1 MNTSSIL
8 VIDDEPDNFDVI
20 ETLLNQQNYR
30 LHYAVGGREAIDSLD
45 TFAPDL
51 ILLDVMMPGMD
62 GLEVCRE
69 IKALSRWQF
78 IPIIMV
84 TALSAKE
91 DLARCLEAGADDFIS
106 KPVNRLELTARVRST
121 LRIKEQ
127 HDRLQ
132 EFSRLQRDTI
142 NILGKNLHELTD
154 NIARGFPHEL
164 NTPLNGMIG
173 TIEFLKDRF
182 EEIDPATVRERLDR
196 LDRSARRLEHLTQK
210 FRVYLE
216 LELFASRQAEPERVR
231 FSASTL
237 ARILRARADNRGRG
251 EDLLLEIE
259 EAEIAFPEDF
269 LTTLLLELVE
279 NAFKFSEPNTVVTVK
294 VGINGG
300 KLHISVHDRGRGM
313 TGEQI
318 ASIDTFRQF
327 ERELHEQQGIGMG
340 LKIAGKIV
348 EIAGGDLSISSVY
361 GRETTVNLSLP
372 IVGN

>member
-1 MNTSSIL
+1 MNNSSIL

-30 LHYAVGGREAIDSLD
+30 LHYAAGGREAIASLD

-91 DLARCLEAGADDFIS
+91 DLARCLSAGADDFIS

-142 NILGKNLHELTD
+142 NILGKNLEELTD

-173 TIEFLKDRF
+173 TIEFLKDHL
-182 EEIDPATVRERLDR
+182 EEMEPAAIRERLDR

-210 FRVYLE
+210 FQVYLE
-216 LELFASRQAEPERVR
+216 LELFTSRQTEPERVR

-237 ARILRARADNRGRG
+237 AEILKARAGNRGRG
-251 EDLLLEIE
+251 EDLLLKIG

-269 LTTLLLELVE
+269 LTTLLLELVD
-279 NAFKFSEPNTVVTVK
+279 NALKFSEPNTVVTVS
-294 VGINGG
+294 VRVEGG
-300 KLHISVHDRGRGM
+300 KLQISVHDFGRGM

-318 ASIDTFRQF
+318 AGTGSFRQF
-327 ERELHEQQGIGMG
+327 ERDFHEQQGIGMG
-340 LKIAGKIV
+340 LKIVGKIV
-348 EIAGGDLSISSVY
+348 ELVGGDLSIASVY
-361 GRETTVNLSLP
+361 GQETTVNLSLP